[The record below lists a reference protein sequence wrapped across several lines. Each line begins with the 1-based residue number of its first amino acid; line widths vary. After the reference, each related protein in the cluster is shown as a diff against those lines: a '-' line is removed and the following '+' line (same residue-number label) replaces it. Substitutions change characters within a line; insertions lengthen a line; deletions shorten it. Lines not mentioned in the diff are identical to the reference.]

1 MKRLTTTRGLR
12 LNSETLLRLTADR
25 LGEVAAGFVQP
36 TINAP
41 TCNAYTCESTC
52 PIHKC

>member
-1 MKRLTTTRGLR
+1 MKKFTMTRGLR
-12 LNSETLLRLTADR
+12 LHSETLRRLTADR
-25 LGEVAAGFVQP
+25 LGKVAAGFVQP

-41 TCNAYTCESTC
+41 SCNAYTCESTC